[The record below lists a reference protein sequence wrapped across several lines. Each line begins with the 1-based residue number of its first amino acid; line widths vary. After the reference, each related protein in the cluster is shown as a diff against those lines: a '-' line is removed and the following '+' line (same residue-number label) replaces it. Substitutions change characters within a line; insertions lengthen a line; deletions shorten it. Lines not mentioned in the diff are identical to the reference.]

1 MSHHIHTTTTVRTPS
16 SFLLVLLIN
25 QLIIN
30 HHTLATLHQDTNT
43 HLSMFPTMDT
53 HHLTVH
59 ITPASHHTSTL
70 DLKYRDQVRQS
81 QHIKLS
87 QLDYVLRRLCL
98 FTYNEFKSAL
108 IHHDGN

>member
-1 MSHHIHTTTTVRTPS
+1 MCHHIHTTTTVRTPS

-25 QLIIN
+25 QHTIN

-70 DLKYRDQVRQS
+70 DLEYKDHVTKVTTFVTLQLWFL
-81 QHIKLS
+81 HTKLW
-87 QLDYVLRRLCL
+87 RKPRNALCTVVVSL
-98 FTYNEFKSAL
+98 
-108 IHHDGN
+108 H